1 MKTESAVPAI
11 ILVCSFVQII
21 LGISFFIDYESL
33 TQFGWAG
40 GTATALSFVILGFL
54 KYRSKNKGEIWDERF
69 RTRFH
74 SQLGLAYGITNIG
87 IALTISSVFYDV
99 GSVKGIGVLILDI
112 VGFLFLGWGI
122 PLVLFAL
129 TEYGGG
135 RNA

>member
-87 IALTISSVFYDV
+87 IALILTSVFYDV
-99 GSVKGIGVLILDI
+99 GSVSTVSLIKDI
-112 VGFLFLGWGI
+112 VGILFIGWGI
-122 PLVLFAL
+122 PLLL
-129 TEYGGG
+129 LGLSELGEGWKS
-135 RNA
+135 

>member
-87 IALTISSVFYDV
+87 IALILTSVFYDI
-99 GSVKGIGVLILDI
+99 GSVSTVSLIMDI
-112 VGFLFLGWGI
+112 VGFLFVGWGI
-122 PLVLFAL
+122 PLLLFAL
-129 TEYGGG
+129 GEFNEG
-135 RNA
+135 RKA